1 VASTLNNPVR
11 HVAVDVETTGL
22 DPNSGD
28 RVISVGCVELVERQF
43 TGRDFHR
50 LIDPQRPIPAES
62 FRVHGISDDQV
73 AGQPKFADLAE
84 EFLDFVRGA
93 HLLGHNI
100 EFDLGFLEAE
110 LQKAQRKERL
120 GEICDSTCTLKMAR
134 ARYPSQRNNLDALS
148 LRLGVASSERGYHDA
163 LEDAR
168 LTASVWLRMTMG
180 QGELS
185 MSEEAGGGAKRAID
199 REGLNFARFEP
210 GADEL
215 EKHEKMLR
223 NIDAK
228 SGRGAAWLK
237 EFKKN

>member
-1 VASTLNNPVR
+1 MR

-28 RVISVGCVELVERQF
+28 RVISIGCVELVARQF
-43 TGRDFHR
+43 SGRDFHR

-62 FRVHGISDDQV
+62 ARVHGISDDDV
-73 AGQPKFADLAE
+73 AGRPKFADLAG
-84 EFLDFVRGA
+84 EFLEFVRGA

-100 EFDLGFLEAE
+100 EFDLGFLDAE
-110 LQKAQRKERL
+110 LQKAGREERL
-120 GEICDSTCTLKMAR
+120 EEICDSTCTLKIAR
-134 ARYPSQRNNLDALS
+134 ARYPTQRNNLDALS
-148 LRLGVASSERGYHDA
+148 LRLGVASRERGYHDA

-168 LTASVWLRMTMG
+168 LTASVWLRLTMG

-185 MSEEAGGGAKRAID
+185 MSEDTGGGANRPVD
-199 REGLNFARFEP
+199 REGLKLARFEP
-210 GADEL
+210 GAE
-215 EKHEKMLR
+215 EIEAHEKMLG

-237 EFKKN
+237 EFKETW

>member
-1 VASTLNNPVR
+1 MR

-28 RVISVGCVELVERQF
+28 RVISIGCVELVERQF

-50 LIDPQRPIPAES
+50 LIDPQRSIPAES
-62 FRVHGISDDQV
+62 ARVHGISDDQV

-84 EFLDFVRGA
+84 EFLEFVRGA
-93 HLLGHNI
+93 HLLGHNV
-100 EFDLGFLEAE
+100 EFDLGFLDAE
-110 LQKAQRKERL
+110 LQKAQRKEKL

-134 ARYPSQRNNLDALS
+134 ARYPTQRNNLDALS
-148 LRLGVASSERGYHDA
+148 LRLGVASRERGYHDA

-185 MSEEAGGGAKRAID
+185 MSEETGGGGKQAID
-199 REGLNFARFEP
+199 REGLELALFEP
-210 GADEL
+210 STEEL
-215 EKHEKMLR
+215 ETHEKMLR
-223 NIDAK
+223 NIEAK
-228 SGRGAAWLK
+228 SERGAAWLK
-237 EFKKN
+237 EFKET

>member
-1 VASTLNNPVR
+1 MR

-22 DPNSGD
+22 NPNAGD
-28 RVISVGCVELVERQF
+28 RVISIGCVELVERQF

-50 LIDPQRPIPAES
+50 LIDPQRAIPAES
-62 FRVHGISDDQV
+62 ARVHGISDEQV

-84 EFLDFVRGA
+84 EFLEFVRGA
-93 HLLGHNI
+93 HLLGHNV
-100 EFDLGFLEAE
+100 EFDLGFLDSE
-110 LQKAQRKERL
+110 LQQARRKERL
-120 GEICDSTCTLKMAR
+120 AEICDSTCTLKMAR
-134 ARYPSQRNNLDALS
+134 ARYPTQRNNLDALS
-148 LRLGVASSERGYHDA
+148 LRLGVASGKRGYHDA

-185 MSEEAGGGAKRAID
+185 MNEETGGAAQRPIN
-199 REGLNFARFEP
+199 REGLRLARFEP
-210 GADEL
+210 SAEEL
-215 EKHEKMLR
+215 EAHEKMLR

-237 EFKKN
+237 EFRET

>member
-1 VASTLNNPVR
+1 MAGAGRRTVR

-28 RVISVGCVELVERQF
+28 RVISIGCVELVERQF

-50 LIDPQRPIPAES
+50 LVDPQRSIPAES
-62 FRVHGISDDQV
+62 ARIHGISDAQV
-73 AGQPKFADLAE
+73 AGQPKFAELAE

-93 HLLGHNI
+93 HLLGHNV
-100 EFDLGFLEAE
+100 EFDLGFLDAE
-110 LQKAQRKERL
+110 LQKARRKERL

-134 ARYPSQRNNLDALS
+134 ARFPTQRNNLDALS

-168 LTASVWLRMTMG
+168 LTAFVWLRMTMG

-185 MSEEAGGGAKRAID
+185 MSEEAGGGAKRAIE
-199 REGLNFARFEP
+199 REGLELVRFEP
-210 GADEL
+210 GAEDL
-215 EKHEKMLR
+215 EAHEKMLR
-223 NIDAK
+223 NIDAR
-228 SGRGAAWLK
+228 SERGAAWLK
-237 EFKKN
+237 EFGET

>member
-1 VASTLNNPVR
+1 MR

-22 DPNSGD
+22 DPSSGD
-28 RVISVGCVELVERQF
+28 RVISIGCVELVERQF

-50 LIDPQRPIPAES
+50 LIDPQRSIPAES
-62 FRVHGISDDQV
+62 ARVHGISDDQV

-84 EFLDFVRGA
+84 EFLAFVRGA
-93 HLLGHNI
+93 HLLGHNV
-100 EFDLGFLEAE
+100 EFDLGFLDAE

-134 ARYPSQRNNLDALS
+134 ARYPTQRNNLDALS
-148 LRLGVASSERGYHDA
+148 LRLGVASRERGYHDA

-168 LTASVWLRMTMG
+168 LTAYVWLRMTMG

-185 MSEEAGGGAKRAID
+185 MNEERGAGGKQAID
-199 REGLNFARFEP
+199 REGLELARFEP
-210 GADEL
+210 SAGEL
-215 EKHEKMLR
+215 ETHEKMLR

-228 SGRGAAWLK
+228 SEQGAAWLK
-237 EFKKN
+237 EFKKT

>member
-1 VASTLNNPVR
+1 MR

-22 DPNSGD
+22 DPTAGD
-28 RVISVGCVELVERQF
+28 RVISIGCVELVERQF

-50 LIDPQRPIPAES
+50 LIDPQRSIPAES
-62 FRVHGISDDQV
+62 ARVHGISDDQV

-84 EFLDFVRGA
+84 EFLEFVRGA
-93 HLLGHNI
+93 HLLGHNV
-100 EFDLGFLEAE
+100 EFDLGFLDAE
-110 LQKAQRKERL
+110 LQKAQREERL

-134 ARYPSQRNNLDALS
+134 ARYPTQRNNLDALS
-148 LRLGVASSERGYHDA
+148 LRLGAASRERGYHDA

-185 MSEEAGGGAKRAID
+185 MNEERGGGAKRPID
-199 REGLNFARFEP
+199 REGLKLARFEP
-210 GADEL
+210 GAE
-215 EKHEKMLR
+215 EIEAHERMLR

-228 SGRGAAWLK
+228 SGQGAAWLK
-237 EFKKN
+237 EFKEI

>member
-1 VASTLNNPVR
+1 MR

-50 LIDPQRPIPAES
+50 LIDPQRTIPAES
-62 FRVHGISDDQV
+62 SRVHGIRDHQV
-73 AGQPKFADLAE
+73 AGQPKFAELAE
-84 EFLDFVRGA
+84 EFLAFVRGA

-100 EFDLGFLEAE
+100 EFDLGFLDAE
-110 LQKAQRKERL
+110 LQKARRKERL

-134 ARYPSQRNNLDALS
+134 ARYPSRRNNLDALS

-168 LTASVWLRMTMG
+168 LTAFVWLRMTMG

-185 MSEEAGGGAKRAID
+185 MSEEAGGGSKRAID
-199 REGLNFARFEP
+199 REGLELVRFEP
-210 GADEL
+210 GAEDL
-215 EKHEKMLR
+215 EAHEKMLR

-228 SGRGAAWLK
+228 SEWGAAWLK
-237 EFKKN
+237 EFKET